1 MSSDLIVVLV
11 ILVLA
16 VALFVSD
23 KVRLDLVAVLVVL
36 ALALTGVL
44 TPAQALAGFAD
55 PLVIMIAGLFVV
67 AGALTQTGIAQR
79 VARSIGDLAGN
90 DEMRLV
96 AAIMLATAVLSG
108 FMSSTGTVAVML
120 PIVVALGWR
129 AGVSPSRLLLPLA
142 FASLLGGM
150 LTLIGTPP
158 NLVASQLLE
167 AKGRA
172 PLGFFAFTPIGAI
185 VTVVGIAVMAL
196 VGRRLLPKRAPIAP
210 GGASGEREPLQEV
223 ALRYGLPDRFARL
236 VVPAASPLMGAT
248 LGELKWPERLGVQV
262 LAVDTDPA
270 AVRAHR
276 RSRRH
281 LNRSKRIGPGTRI
294 EEGDR
299 ILLQGS
305 RDGMA
310 RLAADYGV
318 RLVTVDPSDEGIVP
332 ADLTFAEVLPTPRSR
347 WLGQTLANLRFRER
361 FDLQVVALRR
371 GVDTVREGLATER
384 LRFGDTLLVEGP
396 IAALA
401 LLRQERHDAVVLS
414 VAGQTDESA
423 PKRDRAPVAAVILGA
438 MLAVLTFGWLP
449 AVIAVV
455 AAASALVLT
464 GCIDMDEAY
473 RSVQWPSV
481 VLIAGML
488 PLATALEA
496 SGGVQAAVNLLV
508 ATLGSYGP
516 LALAA
521 ALFLLTSVA
530 SQVISNTATA
540 VLLAPIAFEAALL
553 LDIAPEPMVVV
564 VALAAST
571 AFASPVA
578 SPVNTLVLGPGQYR
592 FMDFVRIGVPLQI
605 VVMILTLLL
614 LPVFFPF

>member
-1 MSSDLIVVLV
+1 MSSDLVVVLV
-11 ILVLA
+11 ILAVA

-23 KVRLDLVAVLVVL
+23 KIRLDLVAVLVVL
-36 ALALTGVL
+36 ALVLTGLL

-79 VARSIGDLAGN
+79 VARSIGALAGN
-90 DEMRLV
+90 DEGRLV
-96 AAIMLATAVLSG
+96 AALMLATAVLSG

-129 AGVSPSRLLLPLA
+129 AGVSPSRLLLPLS

-167 AKGRA
+167 AKGRSG
-172 PLGFFAFTPIGAI
+172 LGFFAFTPVGAI
-185 VTVVGIAVMAL
+185 ITVAGIAAVAL
-196 VGRRLLPKRAPIAP
+196 VGRRLLPRRAPVAP
-210 GGASGEREPLQEV
+210 GGASDEQEPWNDV
-223 ALRYGLPDRFARL
+223 AQRYGLPERFARL
-236 VVPAASPLMGAT
+236 VVPAESPLVGAT
-248 LGELKWPERLGVQV
+248 LGDLQWPERLGVQV

-276 RSRRH
+276 RTRRH
-281 LNRSKRIGPGTRI
+281 LGRSKRIGPGTRI

-310 RLAADYGV
+310 RLASNCAV

-332 ADLTFAEVLPTPRSR
+332 ADLTFAEVLPTPRSS
-347 WLGQTLANLRFRER
+347 WLGRTLADLRFRER
-361 FDLQVVALRR
+361 FDLQVVALRH
-371 GVDTVREGLATER
+371 GADTVREGLAAER

-396 IAALA
+396 VAALA

-414 VAGQTDESA
+414 VAGHTEESA
-423 PKRDRAPVAAVILGA
+423 PRRERAGVATAILAA
-438 MLAVLTFGWLP
+438 MLALLTFGWLP

-455 AAASALVLT
+455 LAAAALVLT

-473 RSVQWPSV
+473 RSIQWPSV

-488 PLATALEA
+488 PLATALEV
-496 SGGVQAAVNLLV
+496 SGGVQAAVNALV
-508 ATLGSYGP
+508 AVVGSHGP
-516 LALAA
+516 MALAA

-540 VLLAPIAFEAALL
+540 VLLAPIAFEAAVLL
-553 LDIAPEPMVVV
+553 EVAPEPMVVI

-571 AFASPVA
+571 AFATPVA

-605 VVMILTLLL
+605 VVMILVLALVPL
-614 LPVFFPF
+614 FFPF